1 MTISGQ
7 LVNLKFILGQKN
19 QQSQKK
25 SNENLH
31 MALEPVL
38 LLADKN
44 LEPMSKVYQNSS
56 FDPFLGIFVF
66 NLYILTGPYVN
77 GGQTTRIL
85 VAHISWK
92 MLSHENQNFP

>member
-56 FDPFLGIFVF
+56 FDPFLECMCKSAKFGRSSE
-66 NLYILTGPYVN
+66 TP
-77 GGQTTRIL
+77 
-85 VAHISWK
+85 
-92 MLSHENQNFP
+92 